1 MDSPIIQL
9 INVVEKELSQLPIGL
24 QEHIYRTRILSRK
37 IAESHGAE
45 TEKCDLG
52 ASAHDIARHW
62 TENKLITE
70 ARRLGLDITEVEN
83 DEPLLLH
90 GPIGAHWLRNRL
102 ACSDLEIVSAV
113 NYHTTGRPEMSQVE
127 KIVFI
132 ADKIEPQKIKKY
144 PELGS
149 IMDIVMDD
157 LDGAILRYLA
167 LRIRSILAN
176 GGVVHPRALETW
188 NWLILKRNSRQ

>member
-9 INVVEKELSQLPIGL
+9 INVVEKELSRLPIGL

-37 IAESHGAE
+37 VAESHGAE

-52 ASAHDIARHW
+52 VAAHDIARHW
-62 TENKLITE
+62 TEDNLITE

-83 DEPLLLH
+83 AEPLLLH
-90 GPIGAHWLRNRL
+90 GPIGAHWLRDRL
-102 ACSDLEIVSAV
+102 ACRDSEIVSAV

-132 ADKIEPQKIKKY
+132 ADKIEPRKIEKY

-157 LDGAILRYLA
+157 LDGAILRYLG
-167 LRIRSILAN
+167 LRIRSIIADR
-176 GGVVHPRALETW
+176 GVVDPRALDTW
-188 NWLILKRNSRQ
+188 NWLVLMRNSCG

>member
-9 INVVEKELSQLPIGL
+9 INIVEKELSQLPIGL
-24 QEHIYRTRILSRK
+24 QEHIYRTRILSRE

-45 TEKCDLG
+45 TKKCDLG
-52 ASAHDIARHW
+52 ASAHDVVRHW

-83 DEPLLLH
+83 HEPLLLH
-90 GPIGAHWLRNRL
+90 GPIGAHWLRNKLGCR
-102 ACSDLEIVSAV
+102 DLDIVSAV
-113 NYHTTGRPEMSQVE
+113 NYHTTGRPKMSQVE

-157 LDGAILRYLA
+157 LDGAILCYLA
-167 LRIRSILAN
+167 LRIRSILAD

-188 NWLILKRNSRQ
+188 NWLILKRNAFQ

>member
-1 MDSPIIQL
+1 MITVHKVSEPNPVGPTISA
-9 INVVEKELSQLPIGL
+9 LSS
-24 QEHIYRTRILSRK
+24 RILSRK

-70 ARRLGLDITEVEN
+70 ARRLRLDITEVEN

-132 ADKIEPQKIKKY
+132 ADKIEPRKIEKH
-144 PELGS
+144 PELGT
-149 IMDIVMDD
+149 ILDIVMDD

-167 LRIRSILAN
+167 LRIRSIMAD
-176 GGVVHPRALETW
+176 GGVVHPRALDTW
-188 NWLILKRNSRQ
+188 NWLVLNRNSCL

>member
-9 INVVEKELSQLPIGL
+9 INIVEKELSQLPTGL
-24 QEHIYRTRILSRK
+24 QEHIYRTRILSRE
-37 IAESHGAE
+37 IAESDGAE

-52 ASAHDIARHW
+52 ASAHDVVRHW

-83 DEPLLLH
+83 HEPILLH
-90 GPIGAHWLRNRL
+90 GPIGAHWLRHKL
-102 ACSDLEIVSAV
+102 ACRDLDIVSAV

-132 ADKIEPQKIKKY
+132 ADKIEPQKVKEY
-144 PELGS
+144 PELGT
-149 IMDIVMDD
+149 IVDIVMDD
-157 LDGAILRYLA
+157 LDGAILCYLA
-167 LRIRSILAN
+167 LRIRSILAD

-188 NWLILKRNSRQ
+188 NWLILKRNAYH

>member
-9 INVVEKELSQLPIGL
+9 INVVEKELSRLPIGL

-37 IAESHGAE
+37 VAESHGAE

-83 DEPLLLH
+83 AEPLLLH
-90 GPIGAHWLRNRL
+90 GPIGARWLRDRL
-102 ACSDLEIVSAV
+102 DCKDLEIVSAV

-132 ADKIEPQKIKKY
+132 ADKIEPRKIEKY
-144 PELGS
+144 PELGT
-149 IMDIVMDD
+149 ILDIVMDD

-167 LRIRSILAN
+167 LRIRSIMAD
-176 GGVVHPRALETW
+176 GGVVHPRALDTW
-188 NWLILKRNSRQ
+188 NWLVLNRNSCR

>member
-1 MDSPIIQL
+1 
-9 INVVEKELSQLPIGL
+9 
-24 QEHIYRTRILSRK
+24 
-37 IAESHGAE
+37 
-45 TEKCDLG
+45 
-52 ASAHDIARHW
+52 
-62 TENKLITE
+62 
-70 ARRLGLDITEVEN
+70 
-83 DEPLLLH
+83 
-90 GPIGAHWLRNRL
+90 
-102 ACSDLEIVSAV
+102 
-113 NYHTTGRPEMSQVE
+113 MSQVE

-188 NWLILKRNSRQ
+188 NWLILKRNSCQ